1 MKERLLLR
9 ADASTQIGAGR
20 IMRCLALAA
29 ALRAQG
35 AECHVQPPRTL
46 SHRMQK
52 IAKTGMF

>member
-35 AECHVQPPRTL
+35 AECHVQLPRTL
-46 SHRMQK
+46 INRMQK
-52 IAKTGMF
+52 IAKIGMF